1 MHNVSMTLK
10 HEIAFQGAR
19 LLRGLG
25 KAPKADLSSDPIK
38 VFWWTDR
45 VNFGD
50 VLSPVIVKYI
60 SGRDIEWASL
70 DECTLTSTGSVYGW
84 LRLRSK
90 RYLRDVH
97 IWGSGIQ
104 SPHEAVGRLDYIHH
118 HLVRGPL
125 TTEAAEDD
133 TLPTGD
139 PGLLGPEAVGV
150 VRASDA
156 KGIGIIPHVADWSR
170 TDEIDAYKALPGVRV
185 IDYRSDDC
193 AGIIEEMASCERIYS
208 SSLHG
213 LILADALDIPNFRF
227 VGQRYAATGW
237 DFKFNDYGLS
247 VGRDLSR
254 PVDVL
259 AHVSVPDTEIGREH
273 TAYLANIP
281 AKKAEIAGSFPYDV
295 FGGDPSIA
303 ASLMQ
308 SVHAD

>member
-1 MHNVSMTLK
+1 MHNLSMTLK

-19 LLRGLG
+19 LMRGMG
-25 KAPKADLSSDPIK
+25 KGPKNSLSTDPIRL
-38 VFWWTDR
+38 FWWTNR

-60 SGRDIEWASL
+60 SGRDVEWASL
-70 DECTLTSTGSVYGW
+70 DDCTMTSTGSIYGW

-90 RYLRDVH
+90 RYMRDVH

-118 HLVRGPL
+118 HLLRGPM
-125 TTEAAEDD
+125 TTIAAEDD
-133 TLPTGD
+133 SIPTGD

-150 VRASDA
+150 TRATDA
-156 KGIGIIPHVADWSR
+156 RGIGIIPHVADWSR
-170 TDEIDAYKALPGVRV
+170 SEEIEAYKALPGIRL

-193 AGIIEEMASCERIYS
+193 AGVIEEMAACERIYS

-213 LILADALDIPNFRF
+213 LILSDALSIPNFRF
-227 VGQRYAATGW
+227 VGKRYATSGW

-247 VGRDLSR
+247 VGRHLWR
-254 PVDVL
+254 PVDVME
-259 AHVSVPDTEIGREH
+259 HIRTPDTQIGPEH
-273 TAYLANIP
+273 TAYLAAIP

-295 FGGDPSIA
+295 FGGDPAIA
-303 ASLMQ
+303 ATLTG
-308 SVHAD
+308 